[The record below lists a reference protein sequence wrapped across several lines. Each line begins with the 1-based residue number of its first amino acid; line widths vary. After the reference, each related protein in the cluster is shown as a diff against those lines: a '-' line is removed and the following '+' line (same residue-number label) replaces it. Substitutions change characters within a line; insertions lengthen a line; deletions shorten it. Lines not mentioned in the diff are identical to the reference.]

1 MSFQQE
7 KPMTQDARVRQAV
20 STVVAFSTQAE
31 TRIKQGF
38 MLTPLLFVTFTC
50 FAQQPA
56 TPTPEPNQPEQSQT
70 PATGEKAMISIP
82 AGSKLSLVLTHSV
95 LSRAIHRGDDIYAQ
109 TVFPIALANAVIIPP
124 GTFVQGKVDKLER
137 NGSRGELHLQSMS
150 MIFPDGYV
158 APIPGPL
165 HAESDE
171 GYVELDPS
179 KGNVAAAI
187 LAPIGGGVAGAL
199 IGHAAN
205 KSPGMTLN
213 GLTINPSKLKS
224 TAIGSIVG
232 LAAGGIVSLVI
243 LTRSHQF
250 FLDVGTPVE
259 MTLQQPMLLE
269 TDQVAEA
276 VRRSSENPVSPQP
289 VAPRP
294 QPCVNRRCD

>member
-1 MSFQQE
+1 
-7 KPMTQDARVRQAV
+7 MTQDARTRQAV
-20 STVVAFSTQAE
+20 STVVAFSTLAE
-31 TRIKQGF
+31 TRIKQSF
-38 MLTPLLFVTFTC
+38 MLTALLFVTFTGL
-50 FAQQPA
+50 AQQTPTA
-56 TPTPEPNQPEQSQT
+56 TPQPKQQDQTQSS
-70 PATGEKAMISIP
+70 AASEKTMISIP

-95 LSRAIHRGDDIYAQ
+95 LSRSTHRGDDIYAQ
-109 TVFPIALANAVIIPP
+109 TVFPIALANEEIIPP
-124 GTFVQGKVDKLER
+124 GTFVHGKVDRLQR
-137 NGSRGELHLQSMS
+137 NGGRGELHLQSMS

-158 APIPGPL
+158 VPIPGPL
-165 HAESDE
+165 TAESDE

-179 KGNVAAAI
+179 KGNVTVAI

-224 TAIGSIVG
+224 TAIGSIIGV
-232 LAAGGIVSLVI
+232 AAGGLVSLVS

-269 TDQVAEA
+269 TEQVADA

-294 QPCVNRRCD
+294 QPCANRRCD